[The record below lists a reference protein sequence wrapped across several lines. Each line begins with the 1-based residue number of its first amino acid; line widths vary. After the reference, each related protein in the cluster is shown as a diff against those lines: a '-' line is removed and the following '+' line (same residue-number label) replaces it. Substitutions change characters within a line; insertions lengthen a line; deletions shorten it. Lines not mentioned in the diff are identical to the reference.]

1 MLEDTTLPPENLRIS
16 MAKRIEVPGQ
26 GIVEFPDSMSD
37 EQIVS
42 AIRGLSAPP
51 SATTPPVQPEPTG
64 GIPLQDVGL
73 QAIRNAPASM
83 GKMLGDIATAVT
95 SPAQTAG
102 AIGEVVGGLR
112 SKALGAIS
120 PSGSGEAIA
129 GLANIFSPAAL
140 SAGIRTLT
148 GYAKPTQ
155 QELGSLELRPKE
167 EREAAA
173 NAMGQMYAQRYGGTE
188 AIKKT
193 IATDPFGVA
202 ADLSTLLTAGGG
214 AGIRGAGAVGRA
226 IDPLNVITKPI
237 GAAGKYIVEPVLS
250 NSLGVLTGS
259 GEAAVRQAARAGME
273 GSQEFTSQMRG
284 QGDIAQAV
292 DMAKNALNQIRGE
305 RSTAYR
311 EGMIPVK
318 SDKAIL
324 DYKPIYSALDDA
336 QKFARKEGEIV
347 NEAADTI
354 LAKMRDRVDAFYTNP
369 NIRGTPEDFDAL
381 KQSLGEV
388 YSETRAGTK
397 ARSAADEI
405 YNATKNQITKQAP
418 TYAGVMDDYSKAS
431 KELSEL
437 TSTFSLGERASTDTT
452 LRKLQSIMRNNVNTN
467 YGQRTKLM
475 DILARYEPE
484 LPNVIAGQSMS
495 SVAPRGLARLGS
507 VAGGVFAGTTNPA
520 ALPLL
525 AATSPRLVGEAAYAG
540 GRAVGTAQRAGINAA
555 NLQALQRGMFQSG
568 RAKEEL
574 ENRAYGLL
582 GK

>member
-1 MLEDTTLPPENLRIS
+1 
-16 MAKRIEVPGQ
+16 
-26 GIVEFPDSMSD
+26 MSD
-37 EQIVS
+37 QRLDAYANWLRNNQDKATSPEFEKVAQAYRELRVAPKSDELTLRQVGEQ
-42 AIRGLSAPP
+42 A
-51 SATTPPVQPEPTG
+51 VQ
-64 GIPLQDVGL
+64 
-73 QAIRNAPASM
+73 NAPASM
-83 GKMLGDIATAVT
+83 GRLISDTATAVT
-95 SPAQTAG
+95 SPVQTAG
-102 AIGEVVGGLR
+102 AIEDIRGGLR

-120 PSGSGEAIA
+120 PAGYGETVA
-129 GLANIFSPAAL
+129 GLANIFSPSAL
-140 SAGIRTLT
+140 GAGIRTLT
-148 GYAKPTQ
+148 GYAPPTQ
-155 QELGSLELRPKE
+155 QALRNLELRPKE

-173 NAMGQMYAQRYGGTE
+173 NTAGKMYADRYGSIE

-193 IATDPFGVA
+193 VATDPVGA
-202 ADLSTLLTAGGG
+202 LADFSTLLTLGGST
-214 AGIRGAGAVGRA
+214 GIRGAGAVGRA
-226 IDPLNVITKPI
+226 IDPLNVVTAPI
-237 GAAGKYIVEPVLS
+237 GAAAKYVAEPIAS
-250 NSLGVLTGS
+250 NTLGMLTGS
-259 GEAAVRQAARAGME
+259 GEAAVRQSARAGME
-273 GSQEFTSQMRG
+273 GSQEFASQMRG
-284 QGDIAQAV
+284 QGDVAQAV
-292 DMAKNALNQIRGE
+292 DMAKNALNKIRDE

-347 NEAADTI
+347 NEAADAVV
-354 LAKMRDRVDAFYTNP
+354 AKMRDRVDAFYTNP

-381 KQSLGEV
+381 KQSLGEI

-467 YGQRTKLM
+467 YGQRAKLM

-484 LPNVIAGQSMS
+484 LPNVIAGQAMS
-495 SVAPRGLARLGS
+495 SATPRGGLARLGS
-507 VAGGVFAGTTNPA
+507 VAGGALAGTTAPA
-520 ALPLL
+520 AIPLL

-540 GRAVGTAQRAGINAA
+540 GRAVGAAQRAGITPSG
-555 NLQALQRGMFQSG
+555 LQAVQRGMFQSG

-574 ENRAYGLL
+574 EKRAYGLL
-582 GK
+582 GNPQQQ

>member
-1 MLEDTTLPPENLRIS
+1 MANWWDNAPVVEDAQPAAELDWLKNARVIGEPEGNLTLR
-16 MAKRIEVPGQ
+16 Q
-26 GIVEFPDSMSD
+26 
-37 EQIVS
+37 
-42 AIRGLSAPP
+42 
-51 SATTPPVQPEPTG
+51 
-64 GIPLQDVGL
+64 VGE
-73 QAIRNAPASM
+73 QAIQNAPASM

-95 SPAQTAG
+95 SPVQTAG
-102 AIGEVVGGLR
+102 AIGDVVGGLR

-140 SAGIRTLT
+140 GAGLRTLT

-155 QELGSLELRPKE
+155 QELGALELRPKE

-173 NAMGQMYAQRYGGTE
+173 NAMGQMYADRYGGTE

-193 IATDPFGVA
+193 IATDPFGAA
-202 ADLSTLLTAGGG
+202 ADLATLLTAGGG
-214 AGIRGAGAVGRA
+214 AGIRGAGSVGRA
-226 IDPLNVITKPI
+226 IDPLNLITKPI
-237 GAAGKYIVEPVLS
+237 GAAGKYVVEPIAS
-250 NSLGVLTGS
+250 NTLGMLTGS
-259 GEAAVRQAARAGME
+259 GEAAVRQTARAGME
-273 GSQEFTSQMRG
+273 GSQGFTGQMRG
-284 QGDIAQAV
+284 QGDVSQIV
-292 DMAKNALNQIRGE
+292 DMAKDALNQSRSE

-318 SDKAIL
+318 NDKAIL

-405 YNATKNQITKQAP
+405 YNATKNQISKQAP

-431 KELSEL
+431 KEISEL

-467 YGQRTKLM
+467 YGQRAKLM
-475 DILARYEPE
+475 DVLARYEPE
-484 LPNVIAGQSMS
+484 LPNLIAGQAMS
-495 SVAPRGLARLGS
+495 SATPRGGLARFGS
-507 VAGGVFAGTTNPA
+507 LAGGVLAGTTAPA
-520 ALPLL
+520 AIPLL

-540 GRAVGTAQRAGINAA
+540 GRAVGAAQRAGVTPA
-555 NLQALQRGMFQSG
+555 NLQAIQRGMIQSG

-574 ENRAYGLL
+574 EKRAFGLL
-582 GK
+582 GN